1 MTALIFIVGFFSGI
15 TFTVLLAIGINRSD
29 KKKKEQEKFD
39 NREFQYTNLSGP
51 VYTQDDLK

>member
-1 MTALIFIVGFFSGI
+1 MTALIFIVGFLSGI
-15 TFTVLLAIGINRSD
+15 IFVVLLAIGINQSD
-29 KKKKEQEKFD
+29 KKKKEQEKLD